1 MSPQVLIVDDEP
13 AQRTVLRMIAE
24 RAGYEAVEA
33 ACGRS
38 GLDTLASANG
48 RIGAVI
54 LDHSMPDMSGLEM
67 LEALRPER
75 PELPVIMLTAHST
88 VKIAVDAMRA
98 GASDFLIKPAN
109 PDKVAAALSAAMSG
123 GAAGGELREL
133 TEKLPLSGPSG
144 SGQDAKAFEHVIGDA
159 PGFRAALKV
168 AAKAAKRNVPVL
180 IEGESGTGK
189 EVVAGAVHA
198 ASPRQ
203 DKPLVIV
210 NCGAIPANLVESVL
224 FGHEKGAFTGA
235 TARHSG
241 RFEEAH
247 GGTLF
252 LDEVGELPQDA
263 QVKLL
268 RALQTGQIEPV
279 GGSGH
284 KMVDV
289 RIVAATNRDLK
300 AEVAA
305 GRFREDLYYRLGVV
319 PITIPPLRERRED
332 VPALARHF
340 ARQLHEEGDIA
351 CAEVDDHAIAL
362 LSAYDWPGNVRQL
375 QNAIFRAGVLCDGGS
390 LGLKDFPEIAR
401 QNGTFIIPVAPKPAA
416 PCAAADTGRA
426 GAPMSNIAGSSDDG
440 DNAMSAAATHGAV
453 TEDGHIRSLAE
464 LEADHIRL
472 ALRHYRG
479 KMTEVAR
486 RLGIGRSTLYRK
498 LGEYA
503 LEEDGR

>member
-1 MSPQVLIVDDEP
+1 
-13 AQRTVLRMIAE
+13 
-24 RAGYEAVEA
+24 
-33 ACGRS
+33 
-38 GLDTLASANG
+38 
-48 RIGAVI
+48 
-54 LDHSMPDMSGLEM
+54 
-67 LEALRPER
+67 
-75 PELPVIMLTAHST
+75 MLTAHST

-98 GASDFLIKPAN
+98 GASDFIIKPAN
-109 PDKVAAALSAAMSG
+109 PDKIASALSAAMSG
-123 GAAGGELREL
+123 AGGGELRQI
-133 TEKLPLSGPSG
+133 TEKLPLSHASDHG
-144 SGQDAKAFEHVIGDA
+144 AFEDVIGDA
-159 PGFRAALKV
+159 PEFRAALRV

-198 ASPRQ
+198 ASPRK

-235 TARHSG
+235 VAKHMG
-241 RFEEAH
+241 RFEEAD

-252 LDEVGELPQDA
+252 LDEVGELPLDA

-279 GGSGH
+279 GGKGH
-284 KMVDV
+284 RTVDV
-289 RIVAATNRDLK
+289 RIIAATNRDLK
-300 AEVAA
+300 DEVAA

-319 PITIPPLRERRED
+319 PITIPPLRDRRED

-340 ARQLHEEGDIA
+340 ARQLHEEGDIV

-375 QNAIFRAGVLCDGGS
+375 QNAIFRAGVLCEGGI

-401 QNGTFIIPVAPKPAA
+401 QNGTFVIPAA
-416 PCAAADTGRA
+416 PRAEMKAPQPQPCSSAGMAASPAEEARSPTAHEAVA
-426 GAPMSNIAGSSDDG
+426 G
-440 DNAMSAAATHGAV
+440 
-453 TEDGHIRSLAE
+453 DGHIRSLAE

-479 KMTEVAR
+479 RMSEVAR

-503 LEEDGR
+503 LEEDGA